1 MVGVPPTTP
10 SKNNQQQL
18 TGPVFTTIPIEL
30 PQGNPPTTP
39 IWIRL
44 PKPGK
49 SCPYTGLSRSTL
61 NNLILGKTPPVK
73 SVSLR
78 TKRHAIRGCRI
89 ILLSSLLEYI
99 EGMAAAQQPT
109 DSAAAHADVEE
120 VENKTKPAAN
130 ADRQVETRRSVKK
143 PKAKKQ

>member
-1 MVGVPPTTP
+1 MLNPTT
-10 SKNNQQQL
+10 KTNNQQRPS
-18 TGPVFTTIPIEL
+18 GSVFTTEPIEV
-30 PQGNPPTTP
+30 PPVNQTAIP

-44 PKPGK
+44 PKVGK

-61 NNLILGKTPPVK
+61 NNLVLGKNPPVK
-73 SVSLR
+73 SVSLKM
-78 TKRHAIRGCRI
+78 KRHAIRGCRI